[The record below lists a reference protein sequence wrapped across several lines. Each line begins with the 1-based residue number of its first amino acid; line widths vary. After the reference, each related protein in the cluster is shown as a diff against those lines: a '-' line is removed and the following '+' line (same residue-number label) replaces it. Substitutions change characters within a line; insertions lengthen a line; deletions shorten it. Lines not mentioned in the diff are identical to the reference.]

1 MNSIE
6 LTLIELNSTDEIE
19 ARIRHILTSF
29 DYEVIDAMRNNEP
42 GGVTRLLNSIYFQYR
57 IGGEEVVLNNLKIAV
72 LERLAGPL
80 EDNVFHGHQLE
91 KSLKFSRATASM
103 INAFFEKYGTARW
116 TDPDKDGALVTLDLN
131 IFDDCGDLVDGTT
144 ANMTVAQLSDIVDN
158 ASQLILMRRSGLPLD
173 TVLNELD
180 EALSIAAVIAS
191 KDGE

>member
-80 EDNVFHGHQLE
+80 EDKVFHGHQLE
-91 KSLKFSRATASM
+91 K
-103 INAFFEKYGTARW
+103 
-116 TDPDKDGALVTLDLN
+116 
-131 IFDDCGDLVDGTT
+131 
-144 ANMTVAQLSDIVDN
+144 
-158 ASQLILMRRSGLPLD
+158 
-173 TVLNELD
+173 
-180 EALSIAAVIAS
+180 
-191 KDGE
+191 